1 MSESPSNLD
10 QLIAELLLRL
20 ERGEQVSLEDFLAR
34 HPAEAIELHRFVQDL
49 SLLNGRPAGLTDC
62 DATLIGPSAEVGLSV
77 SDWGPGRAGMAN
89 GDAAAAGQLFDRYQL
104 LGAPLGRGGMGVVY
118 RARLL
123 GTGVQVALKQLRRT
137 EATEQRMF
145 LAEIDAAA
153 GLRHPNI
160 VPVYHAGETD
170 GLLWYTMA
178 LISGGS
184 LAERRELF
192 GGSVRLVVE
201 LMLKVIR
208 AVHFAHQRRVLH
220 RDLKPSNILL
230 DEGGEPHVADFGL
243 AVRLTEGGGVA
254 TDHPAA
260 GSLPWLAPEIVEL
273 SRMPR
278 AERLRRSE
286 AVLTTAVDVWSL
298 GVILYELL
306 TGERPFA
313 GTTYEELALAI
324 LSGDVPRPCSLRP
337 EIPRDLE
344 AVCLFCLQRE
354 PGQRYESAAA
364 LAGDLER
371 WQRDEPVRARR
382 TALPER
388 LLQWCRRAP
397 AMAAVS
403 MAMLVLLLVMSVGY
417 VELVMRLRPT
427 VLQSMQVQANYL
439 AGHLAGLVKEKL
451 GKYANRVLAQ
461 AEELRKIPLGES
473 VSEGDGKGI
482 QDRLDAMVEGSE
494 PFQNAFLLDSTGRIL
509 KSSKGFEPPSNGR
522 YSDRDYFDYWK
533 HHPEGFGEVYV
544 GRVYESSVDK
554 FGKLPFSIRIPRDG
568 AEFWVFSAS
577 ILTDADLDLET
588 GSLSAG
594 GNTVCLVAEPD
605 MSSDPDGRYA
615 GVDSEHVIFVHPKLK
630 PGDRSVVVN
639 LPVNPGAGRQA
650 GAPPFLPITD
660 YRDPLQGG
668 AWVVGSARVPG
679 TGISILVQ
687 RNQDTD
693 LSWIEGSA
701 VRLLLWVLAAPV
713 SGLIVWVFL
722 RWWGRLRLSRG

>member
-1 MSESPSNLD
+1 MTDSQTRLD

-34 HPAEAIELHRFVQDL
+34 HPAEALELHRFVQDL

-62 DATLIGPSAEVGLSV
+62 DATLIDPAGVAALSASEC
-77 SDWGPGRAGMAN
+77 DAGGGVLQAVPVT
-89 GDAAAAGQLFDRYQL
+89 GQVFDRYEL
-104 LGAPLGRGGMGVVY
+104 LGSPLGTGGMGVVY

-184 LAERRELF
+184 LTERRELF
-192 GGSVRLVVE
+192 GGPVGLVVE
-201 LMLKVIR
+201 LMLKVVQ

-230 DEGGEPHVADFGL
+230 DEDGEPHVADFGL
-243 AVRLTEGGGVA
+243 AVRLSEAGGVA
-254 TDHPAA
+254 TDHPTA

-273 SRMPR
+273 SRLPPF
-278 AERLRRSE
+278 ERRQRSE

-298 GVILYELL
+298 GVVLYELL
-306 TGERPFA
+306 TGERPFG
-313 GTTYEELALAI
+313 GTTYRELASAI
-324 LSGDVPRPCSLRP
+324 LSGELRRPRLIRP
-337 EIPRDLE
+337 DIPRDLE
-344 AVCLFCLQRE
+344 AICLQCLQRE

-364 LAGDLER
+364 LARDLER

-382 TALPER
+382 TGPTER
-388 LLQWCRRAP
+388 LLRWCRRAP

-403 MAMLVLLLVMSVGY
+403 TAMLVLLMVMSAGY
-417 VELVMRLRPT
+417 VGLVLRLRPT
-427 VLQSMQVQANYL
+427 VLQSMQEQTRYL
-439 AGHLAGLVKEKL
+439 SGHLAGLVKEKL
-451 GKYANRVLAQ
+451 STYSQRLRER
-461 AEELRKIPLGES
+461 AELLRTIPPEGA
-473 VSEGDGKGI
+473 VSAEDGVRI
-482 QDRLDAMVEGSE
+482 QEWLDGMVTGPEA
-494 PFQNAFLLDSTGRIL
+494 FQNAFLLNSQGRIQW
-509 KSSKGFEPPSNGR
+509 SSKGFEPPSDGQ
-522 YSDRDYFDYWK
+522 YSERDYFDYWK
-533 HHPEGFGEVYV
+533 NRADNSGEVYV
-544 GRVYESSVDK
+544 GRVYESSVDH
-554 FGKLPFSIRIPRDG
+554 FGKLPFSIRISRGGED
-568 AEFWVFSAS
+568 FWVFSAS

-605 MSSDPDGRYA
+605 LSSDPEGRFA
-615 GVDSEHVIFVHPKLK
+615 ASDATHVIFVHPMLK
-630 PGDRSVVVN
+630 SGERSVLVN
-639 LPVNPGAGRQA
+639 LPVNPEAERDA
-650 GAPPFLPITD
+650 DAAPFLPMTA
-660 YRDPLQGG
+660 YRDPLQSGE
-668 AWVVGSARVPG
+668 WVVGSARVPG

-693 LSWIEGSA
+693 LLWIEGSA

-713 SGLIVWVFL
+713 SGVLVWLFL
-722 RWWGRLRLSRG
+722 RWWGQWRRSRLS

>member
-1 MSESPSNLD
+1 MTDSQTRLD

-34 HPAEAIELHRFVQDL
+34 HPAEALELHRFVQDL

-62 DATLIGPSAEVGLSV
+62 DATLIDPAGVAALSV
-77 SDWGPGRAGMAN
+77 SES
-89 GDAAAAGQLFDRYQL
+89 AAGGVVLQAVPAIGHVFDRYEL
-104 LGAPLGRGGMGVVY
+104 LGSPLGTGGMGVVY

-145 LAEIDAAA
+145 LAEIEAAA
-153 GLRHPNI
+153 GLRHPHI

-184 LAERRELF
+184 LAERRDLF
-192 GGSVRLVVE
+192 GCAAGVVVE

-230 DEGGEPHVADFGL
+230 DEDGEPHVADFGL
-243 AVRLTEGGGVA
+243 AVRLSEAGGVA
-254 TDHPAA
+254 TDHPTA

-273 SRMPR
+273 SRLSPS
-278 AERLRRSE
+278 ERRQRSE

-298 GVILYELL
+298 GVVLYELL
-306 TGERPFA
+306 TGERPFG
-313 GTTYEELALAI
+313 GTTYRELSGAI
-324 LSGDVPRPCSLRP
+324 LSGELRRPGLIRAD
-337 EIPRDLE
+337 IPRDLE
-344 AVCLFCLQRE
+344 AICLQCLQRE

-364 LAGDLER
+364 LAQDLER

-382 TALPER
+382 TGPAER
-388 LLQWCRRAP
+388 LLQSCRRAP

-403 MAMLVLLLVMSVGY
+403 VAMLVLLLVMTAGY
-417 VELVMRLRPT
+417 VGTVLRLRPT
-427 VLQSMQVQANYL
+427 VLRSMQDQTDYL
-439 AGHLAGLVKEKL
+439 SRHLAGLVKEKL
-451 GKYANRVLAQ
+451 RSYANRVSERAELLRTIPQGEPVSAADGQRIQQWLDQLVTGPQ
-461 AEELRKIPLGES
+461 A
-473 VSEGDGKGI
+473 
-482 QDRLDAMVEGSE
+482 
-494 PFQNAFLLDSTGRIL
+494 FQNAFLLDGEGRIL
-509 KSSKGFEPPSNGR
+509 WSSRGFEPPSDGR
-522 YSDRDYFDYWK
+522 YSERDYFDYWK
-533 HHPEGFGEVYV
+533 NHQAEGGDVYV

-554 FGKLPFSIRIPRDG
+554 FDKLPFSMRIPRG
-568 AEFWVFSAS
+568 GEEFWVFSAS

-605 MSSDPDGRYA
+605 LSADPDGRYA
-615 GVDSEHVIFVHPKLK
+615 GGVGVHVIFVHPRLQ
-630 PGDRSVVVN
+630 PGDRSVVVE
-639 LPVNPGAGRQA
+639 LPVNAEAAVDAGKA
-650 GAPPFLPITD
+650 PFLPMTE
-660 YRDPLQGG
+660 YRDPLQSGK
-668 AWVVGSARVPG
+668 WVVGSARVPG

-693 LSWIEGSA
+693 LLWIEGSA
-701 VRLLLWVLAAPV
+701 VRLLLWVLASPV
-713 SGLIVWVFL
+713 SGVLVWVFL
-722 RWWGRLRLSRG
+722 RRWHQWRRSRIC

>member
-1 MSESPSNLD
+1 MTDSQTRLD

-20 ERGEQVSLEDFLAR
+20 ERGEQVSLEEFLAR
-34 HPAEAIELHRFVQDL
+34 HPAEALELHRFLQDL

-62 DATLIGPSAEVGLSV
+62 DATLIDPAGVAALSV
-77 SDWGPGRAGMAN
+77 SECDAGGGGLQSVPAT
-89 GDAAAAGQLFDRYQL
+89 GQVFDRYEL
-104 LGAPLGRGGMGVVY
+104 LGSPLGTGGMGVVY

-184 LAERRELF
+184 LTERRELF
-192 GGSVRLVVE
+192 GGPVGLVVE
-201 LMLKVIR
+201 LMLKVVQ

-230 DEGGEPHVADFGL
+230 DEDGDPHVADFGL
-243 AVRLTEGGGVA
+243 AVRLSEAGGVA
-254 TDHPAA
+254 TDHPTA

-273 SRMPR
+273 SRLPPS
-278 AERLRRSE
+278 ERRQRSE

-298 GVILYELL
+298 GVVLYELL
-306 TGERPFA
+306 TGERPFG
-313 GTTYEELALAI
+313 GTTYRELSGAI
-324 LSGDVPRPCSLRP
+324 LSGELRRPRLIRP
-337 EIPRDLE
+337 DIPRDLE
-344 AVCLFCLQRE
+344 AICLQCLQRE

-364 LAGDLER
+364 LARDLER

-382 TALPER
+382 TGPTER
-388 LLQWCRRAP
+388 LLRWCRRAP

-403 MAMLVLLLVMSVGY
+403 TAMLVLLVVMSAGY
-417 VELVMRLRPT
+417 VGLVLRLRPT
-427 VLQSMQVQANYL
+427 VLQSMQEQTRYL
-439 AGHLAGLVKEKL
+439 SGHLAGLVKEKL
-451 GKYANRVLAQ
+451 SMYSQRLRER
-461 AEELRKIPLGES
+461 AELLRTIPPEGS
-473 VSEGDGKGI
+473 VSAEDGERI
-482 QDRLDAMVEGSE
+482 QQWLDGMVRGPEA
-494 PFQNAFLLDSTGRIL
+494 FQNAFLLNSQGRIQW
-509 KSSKGFEPPSNGR
+509 SSKGFEPPSDGR

-533 HHPEGFGEVYV
+533 NRADHSEEVYV
-544 GRVYESSVDK
+544 GRVYESSVDH
-554 FGKLPFSIRIPRDG
+554 FGKLPFSIRIPRGGED
-568 AEFWVFSAS
+568 FWVFSAS

-605 MSSDPDGRYA
+605 LSSDPEGRFA
-615 GVDSEHVIFVHPKLK
+615 ASDATHVIFVHPMLK
-630 PGDRSVVVN
+630 SGERSVLVN
-639 LPVNPGAGRQA
+639 LPVNPEAKRDA
-650 GAPPFLPITD
+650 DAAPFLPMTA
-660 YRDPLQGG
+660 YRDPLQSGE
-668 AWVVGSARVPG
+668 WVVGSARVPG

-693 LSWIEGSA
+693 LLWIEGSA

-713 SGLIVWVFL
+713 SGVLVWLFL
-722 RWWGRLRLSRG
+722 RWWGQWRRSRLS

>member
-1 MSESPSNLD
+1 MTDSQTRLD

-34 HPAEAIELHRFVQDL
+34 HPAEALELHRFVQDL

-62 DATLIGPSAEVGLSV
+62 DATLIDPAGVAALSASEC
-77 SDWGPGRAGMAN
+77 DAGGGVLQAVPVT
-89 GDAAAAGQLFDRYQL
+89 GQVFDRYEL
-104 LGAPLGRGGMGVVY
+104 LGSPLGTGGMGVVY

-184 LAERRELF
+184 LTERRELF
-192 GGSVRLVVE
+192 GGPVGLVVE
-201 LMLKVIR
+201 LMLKVVQ

-230 DEGGEPHVADFGL
+230 DEDGEPHVADFGL
-243 AVRLTEGGGVA
+243 AVRLSEAGGVA
-254 TDHPAA
+254 TDHPTA

-273 SRMPR
+273 SRLPPF
-278 AERLRRSE
+278 ERRQRSE

-298 GVILYELL
+298 GVVLYELL
-306 TGERPFA
+306 TGERPFG
-313 GTTYEELALAI
+313 GTTYRELASAI
-324 LSGDVPRPCSLRP
+324 LSGELRRPRLIRP
-337 EIPRDLE
+337 DIPRDLE
-344 AVCLFCLQRE
+344 AICLQCLQRE

-364 LAGDLER
+364 LARDLER

-382 TALPER
+382 TGPTER
-388 LLQWCRRAP
+388 LLRWCRRAP

-403 MAMLVLLLVMSVGY
+403 TAMLVLLMVMSAGY
-417 VELVMRLRPT
+417 VGLVLRLRPT
-427 VLQSMQVQANYL
+427 VLQSMQEQTRYL
-439 AGHLAGLVKEKL
+439 SGHLAGLVKEKL
-451 GKYANRVLAQ
+451 STYSQRLRER
-461 AEELRKIPLGES
+461 AELLRTIPPEGA
-473 VSEGDGKGI
+473 VSAEDGVRI
-482 QDRLDAMVEGSE
+482 QEWLDGMVTGPEA
-494 PFQNAFLLDSTGRIL
+494 FQNAFLLNSQGRIQW
-509 KSSKGFEPPSNGR
+509 SSKGFEPPSDGQ
-522 YSDRDYFDYWK
+522 YSERDYFDYWK
-533 HHPEGFGEVYV
+533 NRADNSGEVYV
-544 GRVYESSVDK
+544 GRVYESSVDH
-554 FGKLPFSIRIPRDG
+554 FGKLPFSIRISRGGED
-568 AEFWVFSAS
+568 FWVFSAS

-605 MSSDPDGRYA
+605 LSSDPEGRFA
-615 GVDSEHVIFVHPKLK
+615 ASDATHVIFVHPMLK
-630 PGDRSVVVN
+630 SGERSVLVN
-639 LPVNPGAGRQA
+639 LPVNPEAKRDA
-650 GAPPFLPITD
+650 DAAPFLPMTA
-660 YRDPLQGG
+660 YRDPLQSGE
-668 AWVVGSARVPG
+668 WVVGSARVPG

-693 LSWIEGSA
+693 LLWIEGSA

-713 SGLIVWVFL
+713 SGVLVWLFL
-722 RWWGRLRLSRG
+722 RWWGQWRRSRLS

>member
-1 MSESPSNLD
+1 MTDSQTRLD

-34 HPAEAIELHRFVQDL
+34 HPAEALELHRFVQDL

-62 DATLIGPSAEVGLSV
+62 DATLIDPAGVAALSV
-77 SDWGPGRAGMAN
+77 SECDAGGGVLQAVP
-89 GDAAAAGQLFDRYQL
+89 ATGQVFDRYEL
-104 LGAPLGRGGMGVVY
+104 LGSPLGTGGMGVVY

-184 LAERRELF
+184 LTERRELF
-192 GGSVRLVVE
+192 GGPVGLVVE
-201 LMLKVIR
+201 LMLKVVQ

-230 DEGGEPHVADFGL
+230 DEDGEPHVADFGL
-243 AVRLTEGGGVA
+243 AVRLSEAGGVA
-254 TDHPAA
+254 TDHPTA

-273 SRMPR
+273 SRLPPF
-278 AERLRRSE
+278 ERRQRSE

-298 GVILYELL
+298 GVVLYELL
-306 TGERPFA
+306 TGERPFG
-313 GTTYEELALAI
+313 GTTYRELASAI
-324 LSGDVPRPCSLRP
+324 LSGELRRPRLIRP
-337 EIPRDLE
+337 DIPRDLE
-344 AVCLFCLQRE
+344 AICLQCLQRE

-364 LAGDLER
+364 LARDLER

-382 TALPER
+382 TGPTER
-388 LLQWCRRAP
+388 LLRWCRRAP

-403 MAMLVLLLVMSVGY
+403 TAMLVLLMVMSAGY
-417 VELVMRLRPT
+417 VGLVLRLRPT
-427 VLQSMQVQANYL
+427 VLQSMQEQTRYL
-439 AGHLAGLVKEKL
+439 SGHLAGLVKEKL
-451 GKYANRVLAQ
+451 STYSQRLRER
-461 AEELRKIPLGES
+461 AELLRTIPPEGA
-473 VSEGDGKGI
+473 VSAEDGGRI
-482 QDRLDAMVEGSE
+482 QQWLDGMVTGPEA
-494 PFQNAFLLDSTGRIL
+494 FQNAFLLNSQGRIQW
-509 KSSKGFEPPSNGR
+509 SSKGFEPPSDGQ
-522 YSDRDYFDYWK
+522 YSERDYFDYWK
-533 HHPEGFGEVYV
+533 NRTDNSGEVYV
-544 GRVYESSVDK
+544 GRVYESSVDH
-554 FGKLPFSIRIPRDG
+554 FGKLPFSIRIPRGGED
-568 AEFWVFSAS
+568 FWVFSAS

-605 MSSDPDGRYA
+605 LSSDPEGRFSA
-615 GVDSEHVIFVHPKLK
+615 SDATHVIFVHPKLK
-630 PGDRSVVVN
+630 SGERSVLVN
-639 LPVNPGAGRQA
+639 LPVNPEAERDA
-650 GAPPFLPITD
+650 DATPFLPMTE
-660 YRDPLQGG
+660 YRDPLQSGE
-668 AWVVGSARVPG
+668 WVVGSARVPG

-693 LSWIEGSA
+693 LLWIEGSA

-713 SGLIVWVFL
+713 SGVLVWLFL
-722 RWWGRLRLSRG
+722 RWWGQWRRSRLS

>member
-1 MSESPSNLD
+1 MTDSQTRLD

-34 HPAEAIELHRFVQDL
+34 HPAEALELHRFVQDL

-62 DATLIGPSAEVGLSV
+62 DATLIDPAGVAALSASEC
-77 SDWGPGRAGMAN
+77 DAGGGVLQAVPVT
-89 GDAAAAGQLFDRYQL
+89 GQVFDRYEL
-104 LGAPLGRGGMGVVY
+104 LGSPLGTGGMGVVY

-184 LAERRELF
+184 LTERRELF
-192 GGSVRLVVE
+192 GGPVGLVVE
-201 LMLKVIR
+201 LMLKVVQ

-230 DEGGEPHVADFGL
+230 DEDGEPHVADFGL
-243 AVRLTEGGGVA
+243 AVRLSEAGGVA
-254 TDHPAA
+254 TDHPTA

-273 SRMPR
+273 SRLPPF
-278 AERLRRSE
+278 ERRQRSE

-298 GVILYELL
+298 GVVLYELL
-306 TGERPFA
+306 TGERPFG
-313 GTTYEELALAI
+313 GTTYRELASAI
-324 LSGDVPRPCSLRP
+324 LSGELRRPRLIRP
-337 EIPRDLE
+337 DIPRDLE
-344 AVCLFCLQRE
+344 AICLQCLQRE

-364 LAGDLER
+364 LARDLER

-382 TALPER
+382 TGPTER
-388 LLQWCRRAP
+388 LLRWCRRAP

-403 MAMLVLLLVMSVGY
+403 TAMLVLLMVMSAGY
-417 VELVMRLRPT
+417 VGLVLRLRPT
-427 VLQSMQVQANYL
+427 VLQSMQEQTRYL
-439 AGHLAGLVKEKL
+439 SGHLAGLVKEKL
-451 GKYANRVLAQ
+451 STYSQRLRER
-461 AEELRKIPLGES
+461 AELLRTIPPEGA
-473 VSEGDGKGI
+473 VSAEDGVRI
-482 QDRLDAMVEGSE
+482 QQWLDGMVTGPEA
-494 PFQNAFLLDSTGRIL
+494 FQNAFLLNSQGRIQW
-509 KSSKGFEPPSNGR
+509 SSKGFEPPSDGQ
-522 YSDRDYFDYWK
+522 YSERDYFDYWK
-533 HHPEGFGEVYV
+533 NRADNSGEVYV
-544 GRVYESSVDK
+544 GRVYESSVDH
-554 FGKLPFSIRIPRDG
+554 FGKLPFSIRISRGGED
-568 AEFWVFSAS
+568 FWVFSAS

-605 MSSDPDGRYA
+605 LSSDPEGRFA
-615 GVDSEHVIFVHPKLK
+615 ASDATHVIFVHPMLK
-630 PGDRSVVVN
+630 SGERSVLVN
-639 LPVNPGAGRQA
+639 LPVNPEAKRDA
-650 GAPPFLPITD
+650 DAAPFLPMTA
-660 YRDPLQGG
+660 YRDPLQSGE
-668 AWVVGSARVPG
+668 WVVGSARVPG

-693 LSWIEGSA
+693 LLWIEGSA

-713 SGLIVWVFL
+713 SGVLVWLFL
-722 RWWGRLRLSRG
+722 RWWGQWRRSRLS

>member
-1 MSESPSNLD
+1 MTDSQTRLD

-34 HPAEAIELHRFVQDL
+34 HPAEALELHRFVQDL

-62 DATLIGPSAEVGLSV
+62 DATLIDPAGVAALSASEC
-77 SDWGPGRAGMAN
+77 DAGGGVLQAVPVT
-89 GDAAAAGQLFDRYQL
+89 GQVFDRYEL
-104 LGAPLGRGGMGVVY
+104 LGSPLGTGGMGVVY

-184 LAERRELF
+184 LTERRELF
-192 GGSVRLVVE
+192 GGPVGLVVE
-201 LMLKVIR
+201 LMLKVVQ

-230 DEGGEPHVADFGL
+230 DEDGEPHVADFGL
-243 AVRLTEGGGVA
+243 AVRLSEAGGVA
-254 TDHPAA
+254 TDHPTA

-273 SRMPR
+273 SRLPPF
-278 AERLRRSE
+278 ERRQRSE

-298 GVILYELL
+298 GVVLYELL
-306 TGERPFA
+306 TGERPFG
-313 GTTYEELALAI
+313 GTTYRELASAI
-324 LSGDVPRPCSLRP
+324 LSGELRRPRLIRP
-337 EIPRDLE
+337 DIPRDLE
-344 AVCLFCLQRE
+344 AICLQCLQRE

-364 LAGDLER
+364 LARDLER

-382 TALPER
+382 TGPTER
-388 LLQWCRRAP
+388 LLRWCRRAP

-403 MAMLVLLLVMSVGY
+403 TAMLVLLMVMSAGY
-417 VELVMRLRPT
+417 VGLVLRLRPT
-427 VLQSMQVQANYL
+427 VLQSMQEQTRYL
-439 AGHLAGLVKEKL
+439 SGHLAGLVKEKL
-451 GKYANRVLAQ
+451 STYSQRLRER
-461 AEELRKIPLGES
+461 AELLRTIPPEGA
-473 VSEGDGKGI
+473 VSAEDGVRI
-482 QDRLDAMVEGSE
+482 QEWLDGMVTGPEA
-494 PFQNAFLLDSTGRIL
+494 FQNAFLLNSQGRIQW
-509 KSSKGFEPPSNGR
+509 SSKGFEPPSDGQ
-522 YSDRDYFDYWK
+522 YSERDYFDYWK
-533 HHPEGFGEVYV
+533 NRADNSGEVYV
-544 GRVYESSVDK
+544 GRVYESSVDH
-554 FGKLPFSIRIPRDG
+554 FGKLPFSIRIPRGGED
-568 AEFWVFSAS
+568 FWVFSAS

-605 MSSDPDGRYA
+605 LSSDPEGRFA
-615 GVDSEHVIFVHPKLK
+615 ASDATHVIFVHPMLK
-630 PGDRSVVVN
+630 SGERSVLVN
-639 LPVNPGAGRQA
+639 LPVNPEAKRDA
-650 GAPPFLPITD
+650 DAAPFLPMTA
-660 YRDPLQGG
+660 YRDPLQSGE
-668 AWVVGSARVPG
+668 WVVGSARVPG

-693 LSWIEGSA
+693 LLWIEGSA

-713 SGLIVWVFL
+713 SGVLVWLFL
-722 RWWGRLRLSRG
+722 RWWGQWRRSRLS

>member
-1 MSESPSNLD
+1 MTDSQTRLD

-34 HPAEAIELHRFVQDL
+34 HPAEALELHRFVQDL

-62 DATLIGPSAEVGLSV
+62 DATLIDPAGVAALSV
-77 SDWGPGRAGMAN
+77 SECDAGGGVLQAVP
-89 GDAAAAGQLFDRYQL
+89 ATGQVFDRYEL
-104 LGAPLGRGGMGVVY
+104 LGSPLGTGGMGVVY

-184 LAERRELF
+184 LTERRELF
-192 GGSVRLVVE
+192 GGPVGLVVE
-201 LMLKVIR
+201 LMLKVVQ

-230 DEGGEPHVADFGL
+230 DEDGEPHVADFGL
-243 AVRLTEGGGVA
+243 AVRLSEAGGVA
-254 TDHPAA
+254 TDHPTA

-273 SRMPR
+273 SRLPPF
-278 AERLRRSE
+278 ERRQRSE

-298 GVILYELL
+298 GVVLYELL
-306 TGERPFA
+306 TGERPFG
-313 GTTYEELALAI
+313 GTTYRELSGAI
-324 LSGDVPRPCSLRP
+324 LSGELRRPRLIRP
-337 EIPRDLE
+337 DIPRDLE
-344 AVCLFCLQRE
+344 AICLQCLQRE
-354 PGQRYESAAA
+354 AGQRYESAAA
-364 LAGDLER
+364 LARDLER

-382 TALPER
+382 TGPTER
-388 LLQWCRRAP
+388 LLRWCRRAP

-403 MAMLVLLLVMSVGY
+403 TAMLVLLVVMSAGY
-417 VELVMRLRPT
+417 VGLVLRLRPT
-427 VLQSMQVQANYL
+427 VLQSMQEQTRYL
-439 AGHLAGLVKEKL
+439 SGHLAGLVKEKL
-451 GKYANRVLAQ
+451 STYSQRLQ
-461 AEELRKIPLGES
+461 ERAELLRTIPPEGA
-473 VSEGDGKGI
+473 VSAEDGGRI
-482 QDRLDAMVEGSE
+482 QEWLDGMVTGPEA
-494 PFQNAFLLDSTGRIL
+494 FQNAFLLNSQGRIQW
-509 KSSKGFEPPSNGR
+509 SSKGFEPPSDGQ
-522 YSDRDYFDYWK
+522 YSERDYFDYWK
-533 HHPEGFGEVYV
+533 NRTDNSGEIYV
-544 GRVYESSVDK
+544 GRVYESSVDH
-554 FGKLPFSIRIPRDG
+554 FGKLPFSIRIPRGGED
-568 AEFWVFSAS
+568 FWVFSAS

-605 MSSDPDGRYA
+605 LSSDPEGRFA
-615 GVDSEHVIFVHPKLK
+615 ASDATHVIFVHPKLK
-630 PGDRSVVVN
+630 SGERSVLVN
-639 LPVNPGAGRQA
+639 LPVNPEAERDA
-650 GAPPFLPITD
+650 DAAPFLPMTE
-660 YRDPLQGG
+660 YRDPLQSGE
-668 AWVVGSARVPG
+668 WVVGSARVPG

-693 LSWIEGSA
+693 LLWIEVSA

-713 SGLIVWVFL
+713 SGVLVWLFL
-722 RWWGRLRLSRG
+722 RWWGQWRRSRLS

>member
-1 MSESPSNLD
+1 MTDSQTRLD

-34 HPAEAIELHRFVQDL
+34 HPAEALELHRFVQDL

-62 DATLIGPSAEVGLSV
+62 DATLIDPAGVAALSASEC
-77 SDWGPGRAGMAN
+77 DAGGGVLQAVPVT
-89 GDAAAAGQLFDRYQL
+89 GQVFDRYEL
-104 LGAPLGRGGMGVVY
+104 LGSPLGTGGMGVVY

-184 LAERRELF
+184 LTERRELF
-192 GGSVRLVVE
+192 GGPVGLVVE
-201 LMLKVIR
+201 LMLKVVQ

-230 DEGGEPHVADFGL
+230 DEDGEPHVADFGL
-243 AVRLTEGGGVA
+243 AVRLSEAGGVA
-254 TDHPAA
+254 TDHPTA

-273 SRMPR
+273 SRLPPF
-278 AERLRRSE
+278 ERRQRSE

-298 GVILYELL
+298 GVVLYELL
-306 TGERPFA
+306 TGERPFG
-313 GTTYEELALAI
+313 GTTYRELASAI
-324 LSGDVPRPCSLRP
+324 LSGELRRPRLIRP
-337 EIPRDLE
+337 DIPRDLE
-344 AVCLFCLQRE
+344 AICLQCLQRE

-364 LAGDLER
+364 LARDLER

-382 TALPER
+382 TGPTER
-388 LLQWCRRAP
+388 LLRWCRRAP

-403 MAMLVLLLVMSVGY
+403 TAMLVLLVVMSAGY
-417 VELVMRLRPT
+417 VGLVLRLRPT
-427 VLQSMQVQANYL
+427 VLQSMQEQTRYL
-439 AGHLAGLVKEKL
+439 SGHLAGLVKEKL
-451 GKYANRVLAQ
+451 STYSQRLRER
-461 AEELRKIPLGES
+461 AELLRTIPPEGA
-473 VSEGDGKGI
+473 VSAEDGVRI
-482 QDRLDAMVEGSE
+482 QEWLDGMVTGPEA
-494 PFQNAFLLDSTGRIL
+494 FQNAFLLNSQGRIQW
-509 KSSKGFEPPSNGR
+509 SSKGFEPPSDGQ
-522 YSDRDYFDYWK
+522 YSERDYFDYWK
-533 HHPEGFGEVYV
+533 NRADNSGEVYV
-544 GRVYESSVDK
+544 GRVYESSVDH
-554 FGKLPFSIRIPRDG
+554 FGKLPFSIRISRGGED
-568 AEFWVFSAS
+568 FWVFSAS

-605 MSSDPDGRYA
+605 LSSDPEGRFA
-615 GVDSEHVIFVHPKLK
+615 ASDATHVIFVHPKLK
-630 PGDRSVVVN
+630 SGERSVLVN
-639 LPVNPGAGRQA
+639 LPVNPEAERDA
-650 GAPPFLPITD
+650 DAAPFLPMTE
-660 YRDPLQGG
+660 YRDPLQSGE
-668 AWVVGSARVPG
+668 WVVGSARVPG

-693 LSWIEGSA
+693 LLWIEGSA

-713 SGLIVWVFL
+713 SGVLVWLFL
-722 RWWGRLRLSRG
+722 RWWGQWRRSRLS

>member
-1 MSESPSNLD
+1 MTDSQTRLD

-34 HPAEAIELHRFVQDL
+34 HPAEALELHRFVQDL

-62 DATLIGPSAEVGLSV
+62 DATLIDPAGVAALSV
-77 SDWGPGRAGMAN
+77 SECDAGGGVLQAVP
-89 GDAAAAGQLFDRYQL
+89 ATGQVFDRYEL
-104 LGAPLGRGGMGVVY
+104 LGSPLGTGGMGVVY

-184 LAERRELF
+184 LTERRELF
-192 GGSVRLVVE
+192 GGPVGLVVE
-201 LMLKVIR
+201 LMLKVVQ

-230 DEGGEPHVADFGL
+230 DEDGEPHVADFGL
-243 AVRLTEGGGVA
+243 AVRLSEAGGVA
-254 TDHPAA
+254 TDHPTA

-273 SRMPR
+273 SRLPPF
-278 AERLRRSE
+278 ERRQRSE

-298 GVILYELL
+298 GVVLYELL
-306 TGERPFA
+306 TGERPFG
-313 GTTYEELALAI
+313 GTTYRELASAI
-324 LSGDVPRPCSLRP
+324 LSGELRRPRLIRP
-337 EIPRDLE
+337 DIPRDLE
-344 AVCLFCLQRE
+344 AICLQCLQRE
-354 PGQRYESAAA
+354 AGQRYESAAA
-364 LAGDLER
+364 LARDLER

-382 TALPER
+382 TGPTER
-388 LLQWCRRAP
+388 LLRWSRRAP

-403 MAMLVLLLVMSVGY
+403 TAMLVLLMVMSAGY
-417 VELVMRLRPT
+417 VGLVLRLRPT
-427 VLQSMQVQANYL
+427 VLQSMQEQTRYL
-439 AGHLAGLVKEKL
+439 SGHLAGLVKEKL
-451 GKYANRVLAQ
+451 STYSQRLRER
-461 AEELRKIPLGES
+461 AELLRTIPPEGA
-473 VSEGDGKGI
+473 VSAEDGVRI
-482 QDRLDAMVEGSE
+482 QEWLDGMVTGPEA
-494 PFQNAFLLDSTGRIL
+494 FQNAFLLNSQGRIQW
-509 KSSKGFEPPSNGR
+509 SSKGFEPPSDGQ
-522 YSDRDYFDYWK
+522 YSERDYFDYWK
-533 HHPEGFGEVYV
+533 NRADNSGEVYV
-544 GRVYESSVDK
+544 GRVYESSVDH
-554 FGKLPFSIRIPRDG
+554 FGKLPFSIRISRGGED
-568 AEFWVFSAS
+568 FWVFSAS

-605 MSSDPDGRYA
+605 LSSDPEGRFSA
-615 GVDSEHVIFVHPKLK
+615 SDATHVIFVHPKLK
-630 PGDRSVVVN
+630 SGERSVLVN
-639 LPVNPGAGRQA
+639 LPVNPEAERDA
-650 GAPPFLPITD
+650 DAAPFLPMTE
-660 YRDPLQGG
+660 YRDPLQSGE
-668 AWVVGSARVPG
+668 WVVGSARVPG

-693 LSWIEGSA
+693 LLWIEGSA

-713 SGLIVWVFL
+713 SGVLVWLFL
-722 RWWGRLRLSRG
+722 RWWGQWRRSRLS